1 MFPTN
6 KNNLLKHLK
15 DFSQNEIVNY
25 SSKRNYDLG
34 TPHNNVSKLSPFLKR
49 RFISEEEVLRIIL
62 KNNEMKNIVVTIIF
76 NLQVIKNM
84 NSIYSV

>member
-15 DFSQNEIVNY
+15 NFSQNEIVNY

-49 RFISEEEVLRIIL
+49 RFISEEEVLRIVL
-62 KNNEMKNIVVTIIF
+62 KNNEMKNIQKVC
-76 NLQVIKNM
+76 LKDQR
-84 NSIYSV
+84 YA